1 MLRMSGK
8 GTWLTFAILTKDCQV
23 SMEVVGRFL
32 AILELYKAQ
41 AVSVEQEESLGDL
54 KIAWTGLNVDPAVVA
69 ASNWA

>member
-1 MLRMSGK
+1 
-8 GTWLTFAILTKDCQV
+8 
-23 SMEVVGRFL
+23 MEVVGRFL

>member
-1 MLRMSGK
+1 MCCVCLVRAHGLRLRFSPK
-8 GTWLTFAILTKDCQV
+8 T
-23 SMEVVGRFL
+23 EVVGRFL